1 MPRFI
6 LYTIIIIISFGCR
19 SAGVIPSQ
27 FKTNISI
34 DALDKDWPTLTKV
47 DYREKYSFGVFND
60 YDNVYFLFKTFNPR
74 LVEIISER
82 GLTVWING
90 NGSKTKEIGIT
101 YLPAAKFRTS
111 DESDALKE
119 RQGDSSNNRVGII
132 KGIQKKGMLYELID
146 LTEGNMIAA
155 LGKER
160 EGKYLIYEAQFSFG
174 AIRQF
179 AREKNIDKGKLSLT
193 LEFGPMVIRNSD
205 LSTKQYGS
213 RSQGSISSTSPV
225 RSTGMTRL
233 PTGGLYNVIPMNS
246 NEEIYIKSILVKR

>member
-1 MPRFI
+1 MSRFI
-6 LYTIIIIISFGCR
+6 LYTLIIIISYGCR

-27 FKTNISI
+27 FKTNLII
-34 DALDKDWPTLTKV
+34 DALDEDWPTLTKV
-47 DYREKYSFGVFND
+47 DYREKYSYGVFND

-74 LVEIISER
+74 LVEIIYER

-101 YLPAAKFRTS
+101 YLPAPRFRTS
-111 DESDALKE
+111 DEFDRLNDRK
-119 RQGDSSNNRVGII
+119 DDMVNNRVGVI
-132 KGIQKKGMLYELID
+132 KGIQKKDMLYELID

-160 EGKYLIYEAQFSFG
+160 AGKYLIYEAQFSFA

-193 LEFGPMVIRNSD
+193 LEFGPMVVRNNS
-205 LSTKQYGS
+205 STTRQYGS
-213 RSQGSISSTSPV
+213 RSQGSIGSTTVP
-225 RSTGMTRL
+225 RPTGMTRL
-233 PTGGLYNVIPMNS
+233 PTGGLYNVLPMSS
-246 NEEIYIKSILVKR
+246 NEEIYVKSILVRR